1 MTVLGIETSCDETSA
16 AIVNDGVVRSNVVAA
31 QVDHARFGG
40 VVPELAS
47 RAHLRLIM
55 PVVEEAASRAGTSL
69 TALDGVAA
77 VSGPGLIGSLLV
89 GLSFGK
95 ALAYA
100 LDKPFVGVNHME
112 AHVFSNLLEAE
123 KPGYPFVNLT
133 VSGGHTQLILVRA
146 PFEFEVLGE
155 TIDDAAGEAFDK
167 VAKMLGLEYPGGPAV
182 DRRAREGNS
191 AAVAFPRSS
200 FDHDGFQFS
209 FSGLKTSVLY
219 YLRDAKYDPATASAG
234 FVNDVCASFQ
244 AAVVDVSL
252 KKLFKA
258 AEVHGVRHVAIAGGV
273 SANSSL
279 RSRAAA
285 EASRRGLRLFTPR
298 MEYCT
303 DNGAMVA
310 MTGYL
315 RLRDGLRS
323 SFELSAEPNLSMVR
337 P

>member
-16 AIVNDGVVRSNVVAA
+16 AVVEDGVVRSNVVAA

-47 RAHLRLIM
+47 RAHLRLIV
-55 PVVEEAASRAGTSL
+55 PVVEEAIAKARISL
-69 TALDGVAA
+69 ATLDGVAA

-89 GLSFGK
+89 GLSYGK
-95 ALAYA
+95 ALAYG
-100 LDKPFVGVNHME
+100 LNKPFVGVNHME
-112 AHVFSNLLEAE
+112 AHVLSNLLEPE
-123 KPGYPFVNLT
+123 KPGFPFVNLT

-146 PFEFEVLGE
+146 PFEYEVLGE

-182 DRRAREGNS
+182 DRRAREGNPTAIS
-191 AAVAFPRSS
+191 FPRSS
-200 FDHDGFQFS
+200 FDPDGYQFS

-219 YLRDAKYDPATASAG
+219 YLRDRKVDPAKSSAA

-244 AAVVDVSL
+244 AAVVDVLL
-252 KKLFKA
+252 KKLFRA
-258 AEVHGVRHVAIAGGV
+258 AEAYGVRDVAIAGGV

-279 RSRAAA
+279 RSRAAS
-285 EASRRGLRLFTPR
+285 EASRRGLRLFTPK

-315 RLRDGLRS
+315 RLRDGLYS
-323 SFELSAEPNLSMVR
+323 SFELSAEPSLSMSR